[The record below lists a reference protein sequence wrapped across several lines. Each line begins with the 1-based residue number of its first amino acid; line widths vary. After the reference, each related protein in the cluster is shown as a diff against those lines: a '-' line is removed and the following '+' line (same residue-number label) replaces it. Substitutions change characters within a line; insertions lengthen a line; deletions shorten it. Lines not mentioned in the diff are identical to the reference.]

1 MRNRVPL
8 LVVFALVLALS
19 FGCASRTEVIKIYDD
34 VAGLEKAYK
43 RLLVVNVSSD
53 PNRQQL
59 FEDEIVSQLQ
69 RKNVDGATVYK
80 KLKFAGGVRPEEI
93 TRLGNEVGADAILV
107 TRVVSVDAGVEV
119 KEGRTDIQSTCR
131 RGNLADYFL
140 YDHDVIREPD
150 SLKAAYEV
158 IVISSL
164 YDVATR
170 KRVWAI
176 QSTCFEKSSMS
187 VALLEEARVI
197 VQQLRVDELI

>member
-8 LVVFALVLALS
+8 LGVFGLALMLS
-19 FGCASRTEVIKIYDD
+19 FGCARQAEVIKVYDD
-34 VAGLEKAYK
+34 VAGLEEAYK

-53 PNRQQL
+53 PNRQRL
-59 FEDEIVSQLQ
+59 FEDEIVNQLR
-69 RKNVDGATVYK
+69 RKNVDGVAVYT
-80 KLKFAGGVRPEEI
+80 KLSFAGGVRPEEI
-93 TRLGNEVGADAILV
+93 TNLGNEAGADGILV
-107 TRVVSVDAGVEV
+107 TRLVSVSAAVEV
-119 KEGRTDIQSTCR
+119 EEGRTDIQSTCR
-131 RGNLADYFL
+131 RGDLADYFL
-140 YDHDVIREPD
+140 YDYDVIREAD

-187 VALLEEARVI
+187 EVLLEEARVI

>member
-1 MRNRVPL
+1 MRNCVPL
-8 LVVFALVLALS
+8 LGVFGLTLVLSL
-19 FGCASRTEVIKIYDD
+19 GCARQTEVTKIYDD
-34 VAGLEKAYK
+34 IAGPEKAYK
-43 RLLVVNVSSD
+43 RLLVADVSSD

-59 FEDEIVSQLQ
+59 FEDEIVNQLR
-69 RKNVDGATVYK
+69 RKNVDGVAVYT
-80 KLKFAGGVRPEEI
+80 KLTFAGGVRPEEI
-93 TRLGNEVGADAILV
+93 TNLANEAGADGILV
-107 TRVVSVDAGVEV
+107 TRLVSVSAAVEV
-119 KEGRTDIQSTCR
+119 EEGRTDIQSTCR

-140 YDHDVIREPD
+140 YDHDVIREAD

-187 VALLEEARVI
+187 EVLSEEARVI